1 MPGLEEDETTEKSD
15 TAGDG
20 AKHGS
25 GATSSKNEEVPS
37 IPTSKKIEEVS

>member
-1 MPGLEEDETTEKSD
+1 MPGLEEDETTEKSE
-15 TAGDG
+15 TAAEG

-25 GATSSKNEEVPS
+25 NATSSKSEEVPS